1 MTAQLAQHNSK
12 NESIRW
18 YALIGFYPDMHQI
31 LFRSIK
37 GHNVWPLYVKTAL
50 DGLLEHSPY
59 IVELFENDEII
70 STLPKEQMLLFSA
83 STKINARQVVDHL
96 RQRMTIIFDGNK
108 KGLLHYYQPEIASYF
123 FSANSND
130 TENWLGLLTGVQW
143 FNQIA
148 GQESEW
154 LSINNEGHS
163 EQSNDWFLTPAQEEK
178 LNQQWVDKL
187 IAQWA
192 QAEQVAYV
200 DWDRLRSVYSLSEQL
215 DITQLN
221 DVKRIFSFVNGST
234 KAIPNFSEE
243 MSDIRT
249 LSDSQKVDLLETR
262 MKDINH
268 VS

>member
-1 MTAQLAQHNSK
+1 MKAQLAWHNSK

-18 YALIGFYPDMHQI
+18 YALIGFYPEMHQI

-50 DGLLEHSPY
+50 DRLLEHSPY
-59 IVELFENDEII
+59 IVELLENDEII
-70 STLPKEQMLLFSA
+70 NTLPKEKMVLFAA
-83 STKINARQVVDHL
+83 STEVTSRQVVDHL

-108 KGLLHYYQPEIASYF
+108 KGLLHYYLPEIASYF

-130 TENWLGLLTGVQW
+130 TADWLGMLTGVQW

-148 GQESEW
+148 GQEPEW
-154 LSINNEGHS
+154 LNINNEWYS
-163 EQSNDWFLTPAQEEK
+163 EKSKDWLLTPAQEEK

-192 QAEQVAYV
+192 QAEQVASV
-200 DWDRLRSVYSLSEQL
+200 DWDRLRSAYVLSDQL

-221 DVKRIFSFVNGST
+221 DVKRIFSFVTGSA

-243 MSDIRT
+243 MSDIKT